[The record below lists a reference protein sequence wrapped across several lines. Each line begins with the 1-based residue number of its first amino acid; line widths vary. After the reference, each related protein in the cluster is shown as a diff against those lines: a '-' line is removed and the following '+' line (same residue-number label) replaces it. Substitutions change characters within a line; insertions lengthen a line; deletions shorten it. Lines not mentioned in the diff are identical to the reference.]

1 MLAEAEAAQQSLALS
16 ALGGCVWYL
25 RRLLLDQELLGAARF
40 QHYNPADCAAH
51 HSDVLEFLVLE
62 ATCTPLKFHYL
73 EAFCDTISTVVW
85 AYKIWNS
92 KSAITGYLLRFLGLY
107 MHQAQYSSMILHHI
121 AGENNIMADII

>member
-51 HSDVLEFLVLE
+51 HSDVLEFLVLV
-62 ATCTPLKFHYL
+62 L
-73 EAFCDTISTVVW
+73 S
-85 AYKIWNS
+85 
-92 KSAITGYLLRFLGLY
+92 LLT
-107 MHQAQYSSMILHHI
+107 LHRLTL
-121 AGENNIMADII
+121 NTTSLPS